1 MPSPFPGMDPYLED
15 PTLWP
20 DVHQRLIAY
29 ISEYLQSQVR
39 PKYIARIGERIEVS
53 DLGRSYYPDAMIVQ
67 PPRNPATTLAHSGV
81 LVADEPL
88 VFHYLDEEHSV
99 PYIEIVY
106 RETGDVVTVIE
117 VLSPANK
124 NGAGREQYLQ
134 KQADLLATQVNLVEI
149 DLLSSWT
156 TPTLARNASGLTPPE
171 SRYVVSVSRLYR
183 RQNFEA
189 YFSRLQDRLPRC
201 RIPLR
206 AADPDAVLDLPAVF
220 DRCYEVGGYDLL
232 VNYAKA
238 PPVALSE
245 SESAWL
251 RNLLTEQSA
260 I

>member
-1 MPSPFPGMDPYLED
+1 M
-15 PTLWP
+15 
-20 DVHQRLIAY
+20 
-29 ISEYLQSQVR
+29 
-39 PKYIARIGERIEVS
+39 
-53 DLGRSYYPDAMIVQ
+53 
-67 PPRNPATTLAHSGV
+67 
-81 LVADEPL
+81 
-88 VFHYLDEEHSV
+88 
-99 PYIEIVY
+99 
-106 RETGDVVTVIE
+106 IE

-149 DLLSSWT
+149 NLLSSWT
-156 TPTLARNASGLTPPE
+156 TPTLARNAFELTPPE

-183 RQNFEA
+183 RQNFGVLFA
-189 YFSRLQDRLPRC
+189 KNHLPRC
-201 RIPLR
+201 RIPL
-206 AADPDAVLDLPAVF
+206 AADPDAILNLPAVF